1 MNKDDYWFR
10 MCNYFSFRICILVRV
25 VQRSKHA
32 IRLLRLSI
40 RFHTK
45 TLIYIMRNGAVR
57 ERERERERRIR
68 IIQIRKLLFVRIL
81 NETMHVDGIVLFKGV
96 KFLNQANIWKTYM
109 RNT

>member
-57 ERERERERRIR
+57 ERERERERDVYVSY
-68 IIQIRKLLFVRIL
+68 KYESYYLY
-81 NETMHVDGIVLFKGV
+81 
-96 KFLNQANIWKTYM
+96 AY
-109 RNT
+109 